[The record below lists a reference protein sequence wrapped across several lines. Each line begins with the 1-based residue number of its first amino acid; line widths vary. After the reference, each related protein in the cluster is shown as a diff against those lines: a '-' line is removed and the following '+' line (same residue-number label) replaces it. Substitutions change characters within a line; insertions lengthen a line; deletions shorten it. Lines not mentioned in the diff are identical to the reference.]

1 LLSPTSGAAPRSPA
15 AFASQAFTSAAGST
29 TGTSDFEVSFG
40 ESHAASVRIEK
51 ATTETNLMSRMG
63 NPATFK
69 CEPKIRNNPPLLPTP
84 SSGLPQAGVAGDDAA
99 S

>member
-1 LLSPTSGAAPRSPA
+1 
-15 AFASQAFTSAAGST
+15 
-29 TGTSDFEVSFG
+29 
-40 ESHAASVRIEK
+40 
-51 ATTETNLMSRMG
+51 MSRMG
-63 NPATFK
+63 NPAAFE